1 MGCHFLLQCMKSKSE
16 SEVALT
22 CRTLWYPMNCSLPGS
37 SIHGIFQA
45 RVLEWGANAF
55 SIPHILYFNG
65 NAAYKNR
72 FKSIFIVHT
81 HVPHYASSLRCVRL
95 FVIPWPVA
103 HQAPLSMG
111 ILQTR
116 ILEWVSMTS
125 SRESSPTQRLNP
137 GLPHCRQILY
147 HLSHQGSPW
156 ILEWRAYPFSR
167 GSLTRFFCIA
177 GRFFT
182 SWATRETLKA
192 Y

>member
-1 MGCHFLLQCMKSKSE
+1 MFDSYDPVDYSPP
-16 SEVALT
+16 
-22 CRTLWYPMNCSLPGS
+22 RS
-37 SIHGIFQA
+37 SVHRISQA
-45 RVLEWGANAF
+45 RILERVAIPF

-65 NAAYKNR
+65 NTAYKNR

-81 HVPHYASSLRCVRL
+81 HVPHYASSLSCVRL

-111 ILQTR
+111 ILQAR

-147 HLSHQGSPW
+147 HLSHQGSQQYS
-156 ILEWRAYPFSR
+156 ISY
-167 GSLTRFFCIA
+167 I
-177 GRFFT
+177 
-182 SWATRETLKA
+182 K
-192 Y
+192 